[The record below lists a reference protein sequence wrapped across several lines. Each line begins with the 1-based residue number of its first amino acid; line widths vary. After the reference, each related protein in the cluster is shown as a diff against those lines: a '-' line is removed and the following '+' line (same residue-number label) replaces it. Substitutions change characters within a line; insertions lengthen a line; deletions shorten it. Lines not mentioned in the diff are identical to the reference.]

1 MTTFKKT
8 LTALT
13 ASLTVLALSLPS
25 QAAMTPHTEQALIDV
40 CKAVKSD
47 SVKKL
52 KGVTDSYRLE
62 TKTVALKV
70 MCNGENVINFAES
83 NGANRTAAK
92 LQESIGKVDI
102 TDLAATSKI
111 KAPFLG
117 HGYVRTLNKL
127 N

>member
-1 MTTFKKT
+1 MMTTFKKT

-25 QAAMTPHTEQALIDV
+25 QAAMTPYTEQALIDV
-40 CKAVKSD
+40 CKAVKSN

-70 MCNGENVINFAES
+70 MCNGENVINFAQS

-111 KAPFLG
+111 KAPF
-117 HGYVRTLNKL
+117 
-127 N
+127 